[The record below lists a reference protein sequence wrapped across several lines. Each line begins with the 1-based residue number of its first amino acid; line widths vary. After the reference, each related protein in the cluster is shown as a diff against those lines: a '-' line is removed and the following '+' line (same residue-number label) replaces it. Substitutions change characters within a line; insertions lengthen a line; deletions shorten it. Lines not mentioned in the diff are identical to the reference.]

1 MRDLRACLSL
11 ILYSLNIQAHE
22 IPDFLKKPDD
32 TMEGL
37 KIIVNE
43 NRELGRVLN
52 AVEKRLGNDHI
63 AIA

>member
-1 MRDLRACLSL
+1 
-11 ILYSLNIQAHE
+11 
-22 IPDFLKKPDD
+22 
-32 TMEGL
+32 MEGL